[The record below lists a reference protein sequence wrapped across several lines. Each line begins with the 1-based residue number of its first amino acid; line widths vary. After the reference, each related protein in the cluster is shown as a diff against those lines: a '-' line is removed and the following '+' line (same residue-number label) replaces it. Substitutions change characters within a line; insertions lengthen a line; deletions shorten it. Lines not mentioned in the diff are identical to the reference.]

1 MEREQVYRLSD
12 AGKRL
17 TAELLEY
24 DLIAPPQAGQKVVPP
39 RFVRRRVVLAAP
51 QQVIAGQPTM
61 VFVGIDDAETE
72 ELVPE
77 AIDVLLRLSLVN
89 GEPRE
94 PRELSLRLANRHVQQ
109 ALEITPGYYTQ
120 IRIRL
125 QVCQVEDDAI
135 DEEAC
140 GGLYVDL
147 PVAVSGPPASLAAYG
162 ADIMLKDTSGIDI
175 SDFLSM

>member
-1 MEREQVYRLSD
+1 
-12 AGKRL
+12 
-17 TAELLEY
+17 
-24 DLIAPPQAGQKVVPP
+24 
-39 RFVRRRVVLAAP
+39 
-51 QQVIAGQPTM
+51 M